1 MEEMETRRESWADIA
16 ALTSSFWDDDDDD
29 GSDDSPQNWGL

>member
-16 ALTSSFWDDDDDD
+16 ALTSSFWDDDD